1 MLDVSYVVDFPA
13 GEIPNLVNTLRPD
26 VGLEALESF
35 STMRV
40 PWLEVS
46 CSDGLQ
52 VSLELQAEDLHTRQ
66 HSSCAS
72 CSDHALTCCAEDSS
86 CCIT

>member
-1 MLDVSYVVDFPA
+1 MLDVSYVVDFPPS
-13 GEIPNLVNTLRPD
+13 EIPNLVNTLRPD

-40 PWLEVS
+40 SWLEVS

-52 VSLELQAEDLHTRQ
+52 VNAEL
-66 HSSCAS
+66 
-72 CSDHALTCCAEDSS
+72 HAGLFVSTKVL
-86 CCIT
+86 